1 MDGALKVSDA
11 AGLAIHA
18 AAGVARHGADAPVT
32 VSQLATLLEA
42 SAAHL
47 GKVLHR
53 LARARIVSSKR
64 GPKGGFVLGPRAAS
78 ATLLD
83 VYELF
88 DGPLGHSHCLLGLA
102 ACPFGACA
110 PGHGIEQA
118 NEQLRTM
125 LASQRI
131 ADLAHAGPAGRATRR
146 KR

>member
-1 MDGALKVSDA
+1 MEGAWKLSEA

-18 AAGVARHGADAPVT
+18 AAGVARHGTATPVT
-32 VSQLATLLEA
+32 VGELAALLGA
-42 SAAHL
+42 SEAHL

-64 GPKGGFVLGPRAAS
+64 GPRGGFLLGPRAAS

-88 DGPLGHSHCLLGLA
+88 DGPLGHTHCLLGLRS
-102 ACPFGACA
+102 CPFGGCA
-110 PGHGIEQA
+110 LGDGIRQA
-118 NEQLRTM
+118 NDQLRAT
-125 LASQRI
+125 LAGTRI
-131 ADLAHAGPAGRATRR
+131 SDLVAPPRAARTKGR